1 MTREEQFIN
10 SHPLDDYIEQQ
21 DLNQS
26 NQNEIT
32 PNAIAEETELQ
43 FSDKELQKIETISQ
57 QIKPLDDEGL
67 LSFGSHLQ
75 QNMSKFSHRM
85 LDEVQTKDVGP
96 IGDTLDQLMSKLKAV
111 NPDEL
116 NPEKQS
122 KIKRLFKRTKASINE
137 VFSRMQSV
145 SSQVDRI
152 TIQLDKH
159 KTNLSKDIQLL
170 NSLYDQ
176 NKEYFDDVSLYIAAA
191 KHKKR
196 EIQTNDIPKL
206 QQHAE
211 QTANQMDIQAVADM
225 EQFVDRL
232 DKRIYDLQLSRQI
245 AIQTAPQ
252 IRMIQNVNQA
262 LAEKIQ
268 SSILTSIPL
277 WKNQMA
283 IALTLM
289 RQRNAVSAQR
299 GVTDTTNDLLT
310 QNAAML
316 KQNAI
321 ETATE
326 NERGIVD
333 IETLKTTQS
342 DIIETI
348 EQTLQIQANG
358 RQKRQEAEKEL
369 LGLENELKQ
378 HVLSIK
384 EPNTQKLDNKY

>member
-1 MTREEQFIN
+1 MYNRNGEMNEMTRELNSNQ
-10 SHPLDDYIEQQ
+10 SHPLDQYIQ
-21 DLNQS
+21 DNS
-26 NQNEIT
+26 TQNPTVAQDFE
-32 PNAIAEETELQ
+32 PQ
-43 FSDKELQKIETISQ
+43 FSEEDKQKIETISQ
-57 QIKPLDDEGL
+57 QIKPLDHEGL
-67 LSFGSHLQ
+67 LQFGTNLQ
-75 QNMSKFSHRM
+75 QSMSQFSHQM
-85 LDEVQTKDVGP
+85 LDEVQSKDMGPVG
-96 IGDTLDQLMSKLKAV
+96 DSLNQLMGKLKSVNPNDLDPNKQSKLK
-111 NPDEL
+111 
-116 NPEKQS
+116 
-122 KIKRLFKRTKASINE
+122 RLFRRTKASINE

-145 SSQVDRI
+145 SSQIDRI
-152 TIQLDKH
+152 TVQLDKH
-159 KTNLSKDIQLL
+159 KGNLTKDVELL
-170 NSLYDQ
+170 DGLYDQ
-176 NKEYFDDVSLYIAAA
+176 NKKYFDDVTLYIAAA
-191 KHKKR
+191 QRKKQQ
-196 EIQTNDIPKL
+196 IQSETIPEL
-206 QQHAE
+206 QDKAQHSG
-211 QTANQMDIQAVADM
+211 NQMDIQAVADM

-232 DKRIYDLQLSRQI
+232 EKRIYDLQLSRQI

-299 GVTDTTNDLLT
+299 AVTDTTNDLLT
-310 QNAAML
+310 QNASML

-348 EQTLQIQANG
+348 EQTLQIQQDG
-358 RQKRQEAEKEL
+358 RQKRQAAEKEL
-369 LGLENELKQ
+369 NGLEQDLK
-378 HVLSIK
+378 HHLLSMRK
-384 EPNTQKLDNKY
+384 E